1 MREHAGGG
9 ATARRRHRRCRSLGD
24 RVAAP
29 AGVFR
34 SDMAHHPKPAGDIV
48 EDFGD
53 VFAKP
58 GHVAAAGGAGAGA
71 FVRRFVHDLLTRQ
84 VIGQRL
90 ALWPVSLPDR
100 QRAVFGG
107 SLADLFG
114 FVGFQ
119 PLEPQLE
126 LLDLPGQPF
135 EKRPNCIRRSLAI
148 WNFSFSISRVRS

>member
-1 MREHAGGG
+1 
-9 ATARRRHRRCRSLGD
+9 
-24 RVAAP
+24 
-29 AGVFR
+29 
-34 SDMAHHPKPAGDIV
+34 MAHHPKPAGDIV

-71 FVRRFVHDLLTRQ
+71 VVRRFVHDLLTRQ

-100 QRAVFGG
+100 QRPVFGG

-114 FVGFQ
+114 FADFQ
-119 PLEPQLE
+119 
-126 LLDLPGQPF
+126 LLASRSSSCSICRVSRS
-135 EKRPNCIRRSLAI
+135 EERPNCIRRSLAI